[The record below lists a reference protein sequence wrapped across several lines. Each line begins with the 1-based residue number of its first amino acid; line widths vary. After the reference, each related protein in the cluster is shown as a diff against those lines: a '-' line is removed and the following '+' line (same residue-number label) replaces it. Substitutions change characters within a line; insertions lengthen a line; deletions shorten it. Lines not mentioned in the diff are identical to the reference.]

1 MYLKLKNNY
10 QIYIF
15 MIYECFVI
23 LQTIK
28 YSIILV
34 INILLYIFKIM
45 EIEKENINKS
55 NHHSRVKDEKYNLL
69 KMIQNNDKKY
79 NKIRKMNKEQLSY
92 KSNNPRQGEI
102 NTQIYKLYDELD
114 SEFNYFRS
122 LSNSLCFKHK
132 FIKIDKTNRV
142 VQPSLLKNLYI
153 PTKIANYIIDNAS
166 VLLEYNCQLDSE
178 RTVKINFII
187 FNNSDYEL
195 NNIRKKSASYF
206 KSCVLKIYIWLK
218 ILSKYSN
225 KECGKILE
233 CFIYLAHFKRKLP
246 QCSNLE

>member
-1 MYLKLKNNY
+1 
-10 QIYIF
+10 
-15 MIYECFVI
+15 
-23 LQTIK
+23 
-28 YSIILV
+28 
-34 INILLYIFKIM
+34 M

-102 NTQIYKLYDELD
+102 NTQIYKLYYELD
-114 SEFNYFRS
+114 TEFNYFRS

-153 PTKIANYIIDNAS
+153 PTKIANYIIDNATI
-166 VLLEYNCQLDSE
+166 LLEYNCQLDSE
-178 RTVKINFII
+178 RTVKIKNQKEEIEHK
-187 FNNSDYEL
+187 SEL
-195 NNIRKKSASYF
+195 LEVEKEK
-206 KSCVLKIYIWLK
+206 VEKIYK
-218 ILSKYSN
+218 IINIVNEISL
-225 KECGKILE
+225 C
-233 CFIYLAHFKRKLP
+233 
-246 QCSNLE
+246 

>member
-1 MYLKLKNNY
+1 
-10 QIYIF
+10 
-15 MIYECFVI
+15 
-23 LQTIK
+23 
-28 YSIILV
+28 
-34 INILLYIFKIM
+34 M

-102 NTQIYKLYDELD
+102 NTQIYKLYYELD
-114 SEFNYFRS
+114 TEFNYFRS

-153 PTKIANYIIDNAS
+153 PTKIANYIIDNATI
-166 VLLEYNCQLDSE
+166 LLEYNCQLDSE

-187 FNNSDYEL
+187 FNNSEYEL

-206 KSCVLKIYIWLK
+206 KSCVFIWLRNHV
-218 ILSKYSN
+218 Y
-225 KECGKILE
+225 
-233 CFIYLAHFKRKLP
+233 
-246 QCSNLE
+246 